1 MSQSTLHAFLLA
13 AQENGHTEF
22 QVQLSRN
29 PKGRIEL
36 CIRPRGHSEMSA
48 NFEVRGNTV
57 RAAVPDASVPIT
69 ETDVVVNFGGTRS
82 GELPVNEAV
91 ARRQGEW
98 DA

>member
-36 CIRPRGHSEMSA
+36 CIRPRGHSEMSV

-91 ARRQGEW
+91 ALRQREW